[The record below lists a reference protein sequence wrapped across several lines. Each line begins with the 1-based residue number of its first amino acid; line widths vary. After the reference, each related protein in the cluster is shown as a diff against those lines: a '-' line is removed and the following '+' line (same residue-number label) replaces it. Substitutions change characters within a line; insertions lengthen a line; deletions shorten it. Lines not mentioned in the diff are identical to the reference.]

1 MLGRL
6 FTIAMIAAAAY
17 WYWTGPYQE
26 RVNPNYEQKLR
37 KNAEDMRL
45 CIRSGNYQLGATGV
59 GDGNVEHPRFDLGG
73 RNGHRFH
80 SGRTEPIDGHGRDFV
95 RQARGGNG
103 DAG

>member
-6 FTIAMIAAAAY
+6 ISIAMIAAAAY

-59 GDGNVEHPRFDLGG
+59 GNGNVEQRCAEKFNLYQHEGQW
-73 RNGHRFH
+73 H
-80 SGRTEPIDGHGRDFV
+80 SYDDV
-95 RQARGGNG
+95 RK
-103 DAG
+103 

>member
-59 GDGNVEHPRFDLGG
+59 GDGNVEQHCAEKFNLYQHEGQW
-73 RNGHRFH
+73 H
-80 SGRTEPIDGHGRDFV
+80 SYDDV
-95 RQARGGNG
+95 RK
-103 DAG
+103 